1 MHLYTVHNFPSPRFY
16 YTYTLDPESWKLVM
30 KRYVQNQ
37 TIILSNSGFDAVLVK
52 EQGQIVICLLLCKH
66 LEGTCNTLVWCAQLH
81 VVYVS
86 RVTNS
91 CMYVT
96 QGVWDSGRSMSDLIH
111 VVPLISFVV
120 AITYSMP
127 LSSIWERKRRAAIS
141 AYVTPPRK
149 NTRVVRF
156 SPCWPVTQQTGKNV
170 RKA

>member
-1 MHLYTVHNFPSPRFY
+1 
-16 YTYTLDPESWKLVM
+16 M

-66 LEGTCNTLVWCAQLH
+66 LEGTCNTLVAG

-127 LSSIWERKRRAAIS
+127 LSSI
-141 AYVTPPRK
+141 
-149 NTRVVRF
+149 
-156 SPCWPVTQQTGKNV
+156 
-170 RKA
+170 